1 LGRPGPR
8 GPRVWYLFPLAISKT
23 GSKPEVGEEEVRTSV
38 ARASGLSAASE
49 PVSDGAVE
57 EAVARAAGMF
67 GGVEGARI
75 EDRNVPIEGGD
86 IEG

>member
-1 LGRPGPR
+1 
-8 GPRVWYLFPLAISKT
+8 
-23 GSKPEVGEEEVRTSV
+23 
-38 ARASGLSAASE
+38 LSAASE

-57 EAVARAAGMF
+57 EAVARAAGML